1 MKTVFC
7 FNHNH
12 IDKRLP
18 RVRNTLVFRCQVAE
32 TNTYLVVSK
41 DTDVGETFVAEEQAR
56 LYAAVT
62 GGQVF
67 ALDHHID
74 KPVYEALP
82 ATDKS
87 LDKPLEV

>member
-7 FNHNH
+7 FNHNR

-32 TNTYLVVSK
+32 TNTYLVVGE
-41 DTDVGETFVAEEQAR
+41 DTDIGETFVAEEQAR
-56 LYAAVT
+56 LYAAT

-67 ALDHHID
+67 ALDHLIG
-74 KPVYEALP
+74 KPVYEALS
-82 ATDKS
+82 ANDKS